1 MPEIRRA
8 ADRFHTSGEGT
19 DTWHSFSFGRHYD
32 PENIGF
38 GPIVAINEEQL
49 APGAGY
55 DEHQHSDA
63 EIVTWVLEGTL
74 AHEDS
79 TGNGGQI
86 RPGTAQRLS
95 AGTGVTHAERN
106 ASASE
111 PLTFVQM
118 MLRSTNEADPQ
129 YDLRQIPVG
138 AGLHETVEMHSPAR
152 LQVARPTTAKPLEV
166 EVVSGALIHVTAG
179 EIYCAGERLG
189 KGDEIRI
196 SAAGAVQ
203 IVGTEPAEALVWL
216 VELSRRG

>member
-1 MPEIRRA
+1 MREIRRSA
-8 ADRFHTSGEGT
+8 ERFHTPGEGT
-19 DTWHSFSFGRHYD
+19 NTWHSFSFGRHYD

-79 TGNGGQI
+79 TGHGGQV
-86 RPGTAQRLS
+86 RPGISQRLS

-106 ASASE
+106 ASPSE

-118 MLRSTNEADPQ
+118 MLRSTNEAAPQ
-129 YDLRQIPVG
+129 YGLKQIPVG

-152 LQVARPTTAKPLEV
+152 LQVARPTASESLEV
-166 EVVSGALIHVTAG
+166 DVASGALIHVTTG
-179 EIYCAGERLG
+179 EIYCDGERLG
-189 KGDEIRI
+189 KGDELRI
-196 SAAGAVQ
+196 SAAGTVQ
-203 IVGTEPAEALVWL
+203 ISGTEPAEALVWL
-216 VELSRRG
+216 VELPRLG